1 LDTPAPTGL
10 PPRLEEAL
18 QQLDDPGFAER
29 LRKVYLAAAHAIG
42 RLSDL
47 DLVRYESHAEDAGT
61 DLSLWEEMAPV
72 IRDTV
77 IDVNALL
84 AELRAEFPEGS
95 DEGMPPEEGAAS
107 RALQDGARDISGSLG
122 RVAEMMRDPS
132 VMADRWNLL
141 AELQSVRSRLRED
154 LGGLVFDSAS
164 FFADLRR
171 RDVVPGFVAEL
182 RSAVTLRAFS
192 ADLQRVIAARM
203 DRVRDAD
210 ATDIA
215 SHANQ
220 LQNELDTFGRTAA
233 YRALRAQDKRHIVE
247 FRSRV
252 GELASEPTLS
262 RGRLVLCVQELHEF
276 VLELQGV
283 NQRPILQEHD
293 HEVMAH
299 ASVKLEQASQL
310 LAFDPASGAQSLAEA
325 LASSH
330 SLYGRQP
337 ELDIFL
343 RRHRKVDV
351 THLSQAEA
359 QACCEELLA
368 LLAGLHAS

>member
-1 LDTPAPTGL
+1 MDTPSPNAL
-10 PPRLEEAL
+10 PARLEETL
-18 QQLDDPGFAER
+18 QRLPDPVYAER

-47 DLVRYESHAEDAGT
+47 DLVRYESHAEEAGT

-84 AELRAEFPEGS
+84 SELHGEFPAGA
-95 DEGMPPEEGAAS
+95 DAGLPPEEGAAV

-171 RDVVPGFVAEL
+171 RDVVPGYVAEL

-192 ADLQRVIAARM
+192 SDLQRVVANRM
-203 DRVRDAD
+203 DRVREAD
-210 ATDIA
+210 PTDIA
-215 SHANQ
+215 ANATQ

-233 YRALRAQDKRHIVE
+233 YRSLRAQDKRHIVE

-252 GELASEPTLS
+252 GELAQEPTLS
-262 RGRLVLCVQELHEF
+262 RGRLMLCVQELHEF
-276 VLELQGV
+276 VVELQGV

-299 ASVKLEQASQL
+299 ASVKLEQATQL
-310 LAFDPASGAQSLAEA
+310 LAFDPETGAKSLGDA

-330 SLYGRQP
+330 SLYGRSA
-337 ELDIFL
+337 ELDVFL

-351 THLSQAEA
+351 TTLPQAEA
-359 QACCEELLA
+359 QACSEELLA
-368 LLAGLHAS
+368 LLAGLHT

>member
-1 LDTPAPTGL
+1 METPSPIGL

-18 QQLDDPGFAER
+18 QQLADPHFAER
-29 LRKVYLAAAHAIG
+29 LRKIYQAAAHAIG

-47 DLVRYESHAEDAGT
+47 DLVRYESHAEEAGT

-77 IDVNALL
+77 IGVNALL
-84 AELRAEFPEGS
+84 AELRLEFPEGS
-95 DEGMPPEEGAAS
+95 DAGLPPEEGAAI
-107 RALQDGARDISGSLG
+107 RALQDGSRDISGTLG

-141 AELQSVRSRLRED
+141 TELQSVRTRLRED

-192 ADLQRVIAARM
+192 ADLQRVIALRLE
-203 DRVRDAD
+203 RVRDAD

-215 SHANQ
+215 ANANQ
-220 LQNELDTFGRTAA
+220 LQNELDAFGRTAA

-262 RGRLVLCVQELHEF
+262 RGRLLLCVQELHEF
-276 VLELQGV
+276 VVELQGV

-299 ASVKLEQASQL
+299 ASVKLEQAAQL
-310 LAFDPASGAQSLAEA
+310 LSFDPATGAQALADA
-325 LASSH
+325 LASSQ
-330 SLYGRQP
+330 SLYGRHP
-337 ELDIFL
+337 ELDTFL

-351 THLSQAEA
+351 TTLPQAEA
-359 QACCEELLA
+359 QAGCDELLA
-368 LLAGLHAS
+368 LLAGLHS

>member
-1 LDTPAPTGL
+1 MDTPAPIEL
-10 PPRLEEAL
+10 PPRLEDAL
-18 QQLDDPGFAER
+18 QRLADPGFAER
-29 LRKVYLAAAHAIG
+29 LRKVYQAAAHAIG

-47 DLVRYESHAEDAGT
+47 DLVRYESHAEEAGT

-77 IDVNALL
+77 IDVNGLL

-95 DEGMPPEEGAAS
+95 DLSAPPDEGAAI
-107 RALQDGARDISGSLG
+107 RALHDGARDISGSLG

-141 AELQSVRSRLRED
+141 AELQAVRSRLREE

-171 RDVVPGFVAEL
+171 RDVVPGYLAEL

-192 ADLQRVIAARM
+192 SDLQRVIAARM

-210 ATDIA
+210 TTDIA
-215 SHANQ
+215 SNANQ

-233 YRALRAQDKRHIVE
+233 YRSLRAQDKRHIVE

-252 GELASEPTLS
+252 GTLASEPTLS
-262 RGRLVLCVQELHEF
+262 RGRLMLCVQELHEF
-276 VLELQGV
+276 VVDLQGV

-299 ASVKLEQASQL
+299 ASMKLEQASQL
-310 LAFDPASGAQSLAEA
+310 LDFDPATGALALADA
-325 LASSH
+325 LASSQ

-337 ELDIFL
+337 ELDVFL
-343 RRHRKVDV
+343 RRHRKVDASN
-351 THLSQAEA
+351 LSQAEA
-359 QACCEELLA
+359 QACCEELLV
-368 LLAGLHAS
+368 LIAGLHAS